1 MANPHVAEVVTL
13 YENNFRDPVAELRR
27 IADEIEAGDYGGVG
41 CVAIALLGDKLEVF
55 AAGMDSEPCSAG
67 MLLHAGFMKMSQA
80 IVEHG
85 K

>member
-1 MANPHVAEVVTL
+1 MPQPHVAEVVSL
-13 YENNFRDPVAELRR
+13 YASNHRDPAATLRL
-27 IADEIEAGDYGGVG
+27 IADEIEAGGYGDVACVG
-41 CVAIALLGDKLEVF
+41 LVILGDKTDVF
-55 AAGMDSEPCSAG
+55 GAGPDSDACSVG